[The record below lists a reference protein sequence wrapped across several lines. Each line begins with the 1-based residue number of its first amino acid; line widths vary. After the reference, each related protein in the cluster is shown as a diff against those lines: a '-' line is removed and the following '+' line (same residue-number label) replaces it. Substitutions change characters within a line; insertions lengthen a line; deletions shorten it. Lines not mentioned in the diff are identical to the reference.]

1 MGTYKEAFRKLV
13 NGFERENSIT
23 YTFYDFSNKKFE
35 RNAQSRICHVSFKDE
50 GDYNRDALLM
60 VFTIGNNVGRTV
72 IQSEGSSTANPS
84 STYPQKI
91 GALRLA
97 KENNWKYIAVA
108 VSAEDFDNETIRDYV
123 VSIESTSYGKATVC
137 VIDDCIEALEKNN
150 KPDFYRC
157 RKKAGRDEY
166 TLAFIKKEKLI
177 DYICFFDN
185 RVESELI
192 NEVSNTSSIEEE
204 EIFEHNLYGMHIKLQ
219 NDALS
224 DSNPHICIGWSKI
237 GDMSDIT
244 TREELDSRYES
255 AYPNEKV
262 RKKAQDLGQIWR
274 FVKEMKIGDYVV
286 FSNGDTCHIGRIV
299 SDYYFDNA
307 QNTNQD
313 PDYVN
318 VRDVEWLKKD
328 IRKSDLSEVFQNSL
342 GAAMSVFRLNDY
354 KSAVND
360 LLNDTYVKDELL
372 LEEIE
377 EEDIFS
383 GFEPWLTSPNN
394 PDYTG
399 KQKYGGYARALVK
412 LVDFMLSKNLI
423 EDTDLND
430 KNIEKYISW
439 VQIYEGSQEAKD
451 FDVRKNSNK
460 AGSAALKKYVK
471 YIKYLITP
479 HVIKFDYLTTKG
491 TSINKIFFGTPG
503 CGKSYHIEHEILGKD
518 NDTKEYVG
526 EYSNERVIR
535 TTFYQDYS
543 NTDFVGQILPKI
555 VKGESGEQDVVE
567 YIFNPGPFTLAL
579 IQAISNPTN
588 KVALVIEEINRGNAP
603 AIFGDIFQLLDRD
616 ENGISEYG
624 IVNVSMMDY
633 LNAYEFT
640 VDGEKKRYTFSE
652 IKIPG
657 NMDIFAT
664 MNTSDQNVY
673 TLDTAFVR
681 RWDKEKIRNS
691 FKNCTFKA
699 MPIPGMPQYTWEEF
713 VTSINKCI
721 AGHLEDLQVNEDKQI
736 GAFFV
741 KESLL
746 ASKDSEKFAYK
757 VFDYLWSDVAKLDHG
772 IFFNHFDTLESLI
785 DAYKTS
791 GVGVFKTGVFEAKA
805 TVSAEE
811 EENNE

>member
-1 MGTYKEAFRKLV
+1 
-13 NGFERENSIT
+13 
-23 YTFYDFSNKKFE
+23 
-35 RNAQSRICHVSFKDE
+35 
-50 GDYNRDALLM
+50 
-60 VFTIGNNVGRTV
+60 
-72 IQSEGSSTANPS
+72 
-84 STYPQKI
+84 
-91 GALRLA
+91 
-97 KENNWKYIAVA
+97 
-108 VSAEDFDNETIRDYV
+108 
-123 VSIESTSYGKATVC
+123 
-137 VIDDCIEALEKNN
+137 
-150 KPDFYRC
+150 
-157 RKKAGRDEY
+157 
-166 TLAFIKKEKLI
+166 
-177 DYICFFDN
+177 
-185 RVESELI
+185 
-192 NEVSNTSSIEEE
+192 
-204 EIFEHNLYGMHIKLQ
+204 
-219 NDALS
+219 
-224 DSNPHICIGWSKI
+224 
-237 GDMSDIT
+237 
-244 TREELDSRYES
+244 
-255 AYPNEKV
+255 
-262 RKKAQDLGQIWR
+262 
-274 FVKEMKIGDYVV
+274 
-286 FSNGDTCHIGRIV
+286 
-299 SDYYFDNA
+299 
-307 QNTNQD
+307 
-313 PDYVN
+313 
-318 VRDVEWLKKD
+318 
-328 IRKSDLSEVFQNSL
+328 
-342 GAAMSVFRLNDY
+342 MSVFRLNDY

-423 EDTDLND
+423 EDADLND

-451 FDVRKNSNK
+451 FDVNKNSNK

-479 HVIKFDYLTTKG
+479 HAIKFDYLTTKG
-491 TSINKIFFGTPG
+491 TSVNKIFFGMPG
-503 CGKSYHIEHEILGKD
+503 CGKSYYIEHEILGKD

-579 IQAISNPTN
+579 IQAISNPTK